1 MDWMAMDEP
10 FECAFVGALLRF
22 CRGGPCVVGALS
34 KIGKL
39 ALASRRNWRANDQLC
54 NFGHGPFAPLPATD
68 GGGG

>member
-1 MDWMAMDEP
+1 MDWMAMEEP
-10 FECAFVGALLRF
+10 FECAF
-22 CRGGPCVVGALS
+22 VGALS

-68 GGGG
+68 GDGG